1 MGFVVGS
8 DTGTVVGS
16 VEGTVAVGTVV
27 GSVTGSVEGTVAV
40 GTVVG
45 SAAGFVVGSVTEG
58 PVVDSVTEGFVVG
71 LVVVGFVV
79 EGFSSSEGFVVKSAC
94 VVEGSSAFSSIFTST
109 VFEGE
114 AK

>member
-1 MGFVVGS
+1 MGFVV
-8 DTGTVVGS
+8 TGF
-16 VEGTVAVGTVV
+16 VV

-45 SAAGFVVGSVTEG
+45 SAAGFVVGT
-58 PVVDSVTEGFVVG
+58 VTEGFVVG